1 MADDEDFLVT
11 LGRVDEGIDDLMPIA
26 LARGMEHIRGVAVTL
41 TPKETGQLAGS
52 AGVTVADDEAQLYYP
67 GPYARRQHYELD
79 WKHTTGQA
87 LYLEQPMRTEAD
99 TALGIVADTLG
110 GAFQ

>member
-1 MADDEDFLVT
+1 MADDEDLRVV
-11 LGRVDEGIDDLMPIA
+11 LERVDEGIDELMPIA

-41 TPKETGQLAGS
+41 TPERDGNLRAG
-52 AGVTVADDEAQLYYP
+52 AGVTVEGDEAQLTYP
-67 GPYARRQHYELD
+67 GPYARRQHYELT
-79 WKHTTGQA
+79 WKHTVGQA

>member
-1 MADDEDFLVT
+1 MADDEDFLAV
-11 LGRVDEGIDDLMPIA
+11 LHRVDEGMDGLMPIA
-26 LARGMEHIRGVAVTL
+26 LARGMEHIRGVAAGL
-41 TPKETGQLAGS
+41 TPVRTGQLVGS
-52 AGVTVADDEAQLYYP
+52 ASVTVDGDEAQLFYP

-79 WKHTTGQA
+79 WRHTKGQA

-99 TALGIVADTLG
+99 TALGIVSDTLG